1 MAPSANNGRI
11 FGAKRHKRSPV
22 VRSRSFDC
30 FTGCLPCCWRS
41 GDIRAWKRVAAAS
54 LGRKLMRSM
63 SASGHE
69 LPPHFQPGCPL
80 FTQKLLRRSPAV
92 GRLLRARSPVTAATN
107 RIDGLG
113 RRARC
118 PGTGVNFLQKLYQ
131 YDPFYRGAMRFL
143 SDEYCYDGRFEK
155 HG

>member
-30 FTGCLPCCWRS
+30 FTGCLPRYWRS

-63 SASGHE
+63 SARVMSCR
-69 LPPHFQPGCPL
+69 LTSNRDARFSPKNCCDA
-80 FTQKLLRRSPAV
+80 RRPS
-92 GRLLRARSPVTAATN
+92 RLLRARSPVTAATN

-131 YDPFYRGAMRFL
+131 YDPFYRGAMSFL

>member
-69 LPPHFQPGCPL
+69 LPPHFQPDARFSPKNCCDA
-80 FTQKLLRRSPAV
+80 RRPSRP
-92 GRLLRARSPVTAATN
+92 LRARSPVTAATN
-107 RIDGLG
+107 RIDRLG

-131 YDPFYRGAMRFL
+131 YDPFFRGLMRFL
-143 SDEYCYDGRFEK
+143 SGRILL
-155 HG
+155 